1 MLTNVVAT
9 FLIWRK
15 EHLQSHPR
23 VSNDTDN
30 HSYLMLIK
38 YPISTPPQ
46 NTTTPLRDICNYFSM
61 WKSFF
66 MFPAWYMKIPSSYK
80 SQSNLFFFRWA
91 LLLLGM
97 DSNWL
102 NNRHTIC
109 FSGIHFYFVSTILL
123 YMNNNILPCIHF
135 KNNFEVKAK

>member
-1 MLTNVVAT
+1 MNNLFSFTEPAEINVLLTNVVAT

-46 NTTTPLRDICNYFSM
+46 NTMTPLRDICNYFST
-61 WKSFF
+61 WKSCF
-66 MFPAWYMKIPSSYK
+66 MFPAWYIKIPSSYK
-80 SQSNLFFFRWA
+80 SQCNLFFFRWA

-97 DSNWL
+97 DSTGSITGTPYVFL
-102 NNRHTIC
+102 A
-109 FSGIHFYFVSTILL
+109 YFLFCINYTTL
-123 YMNNNILPCIHF
+123 Y
-135 KNNFEVKAK
+135 EQ